1 MTYIVAH
8 NGIYS
13 HHAATGNVIW
23 DATHTCPADKLTPDE
38 AALFG
43 VFQLVEVDPP
53 PCGPDETAELEDPAL
68 VDGQWLQQWAVRAAT
83 QDHMIYGKRKN
94 SPLTAAYFDRFSH
107 ALELESW

>member
-1 MTYIVAH
+1 MTYIVAP

-13 HHAATGNVIW
+13 HRAATG
-23 DATHTCPADKLTPDE
+23 T
-38 AALFG
+38 
-43 VFQLVEVDPP
+43 
-53 PCGPDETAELEDPAL
+53 
-68 VDGQWLQQWAVRAAT
+68 AAT